1 MAPVIEEILW
11 RKQIFGLFLNKFSPV
26 VSIILSSALFALYH
40 QQLVNIGFLFICGLL
55 FCLVYYLSHS
65 IEFSI
70 LLHSF
75 LNLSGIFIEH
85 RYITINYY
93 IQFFNTIALMVICGV
108 AIYLIIKYL
117 LRNAPMKKLT
127 F

>member
-1 MAPVIEEILW
+1 MAPVFEEIFW
-11 RKQIFGLFLNKFSPV
+11 RKQIFGLFLNKLSPV
-26 VSIILSSALFALYH
+26 VSIVLSSALFALWH
-40 QQLVNIGFLFICGLL
+40 RQLDIIGFLFILGLL
-55 FCLVYYLSHS
+55 FCLVYYLTNS
-65 IEFSI
+65 IELSI

-75 LNLSGIFIEH
+75 VNLSGIFIEH